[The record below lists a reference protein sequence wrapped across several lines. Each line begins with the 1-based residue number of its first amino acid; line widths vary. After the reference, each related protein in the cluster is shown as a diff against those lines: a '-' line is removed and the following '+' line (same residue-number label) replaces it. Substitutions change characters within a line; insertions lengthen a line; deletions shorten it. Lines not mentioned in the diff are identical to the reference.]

1 MTNSSYAFTAHNVG
15 RLGRWRPGGLIRTA
29 LLLLW
34 MGGSAGCMSQATA
47 IKYGAVYPRQGRA
60 KVYSVD
66 PWMRQALVRTAQG
79 RRVAWWD
86 SDSSL
91 YKNGRRTRTLEA
103 KPGEVIHFDGLD
115 ADGDLFLARAWI
127 GAKPTDDNFSPHL
140 PLISRDVTVHP
151 PAATQP
157 APSGPSHVLPRLPR

>member
-1 MTNSSYAFTAHNVG
+1 MTDSSYAFTTPNVG
-15 RLGRWRPGGLIRTA
+15 RPGPRRPGGLLRAA

-47 IKYGAVYPRQGRA
+47 IKYGAVYPRQGSA

-66 PWMRQALVRTAQG
+66 PWMRQALVRIAQG

-86 SDSSL
+86 SDSL
-91 YKNGRRTRTLEA
+91 LFKNGRRTRTLEA
-103 KPGEVIHFDGLD
+103 KPGETIHFDGLD

-127 GAKPTDDNFSPHL
+127 GAKPTDYNFSPHL
-140 PLISRDVTVHP
+140 PLISRDITLHP

-157 APSGPSHVLPRLPR
+157 APSRPSHVLPQLPR